1 MRLKS
6 CENAI
11 RDTFFD
17 GVEKFI
23 YFRFYNPPTKFLQ
36 RLSEGLALAVSAPA
50 PNPPNLVVGVSL
62 AASMP

>member
-1 MRLKS
+1 MILKS

-11 RDTFFD
+11 RDTIFD
-17 GVEKFI
+17 GIEKFI
-23 YFRFYNPPTKFLQ
+23 YFWFYNPPTKLLQ
-36 RLSEGLALAVSAPA
+36 RLPEGLALAVSLPA